1 MSPPLTMLTVL
12 TQMPAFISVNRSDR
26 LPHRPADACGNL
38 DSRFNQHVRPI
49 LKRARQRPLQ
59 KSYLFHLQSVLQ
71 IGRAGALRHTARPA
85 RAISQNNLAE
95 ILSLRDN
102 FGRKAE
108 TFLLAPV

>member
-1 MSPPLTMLTVL
+1 MS
-12 TQMPAFISVNRSDR
+12 
-26 LPHRPADACGNL
+26 RPDLEKSTAA
-38 DSRFNQHVRPI
+38 SS
-49 LKRARQRPLQ
+49 LKI
-59 KSYLFHLQSVLQ
+59 YLFHLQSVFQ
-71 IGRAGALRHTARPA
+71 IGRAGELRRTARPA